1 MNTERL
7 DFMKIIHTSDLHLD
21 SPLTSKLSRLK
32 AKERRGELISGF
44 RAIADTAEKENV
56 RAVIIAGDLFDNDS
70 VSQKTL
76 NYIMSVIGKCRSVEF
91 LYLSGNHEK
100 KRLLESGVER
110 PENLKIFGDAWTYF
124 DIDGITFA
132 GRSTI
137 CENMFDSLTLKEDS
151 VNIVVLHG
159 ILAEHTDTTDKIG
172 EKDFSHL
179 PIDYLALGHYHT
191 YSKKKIG
198 ERCVAVYSGTPEGR
212 GFDEAGDKGYSL
224 ISIDGNIPEHRFIRS
239 MQRKIHIKE
248 FFFDGSFDDII
259 LEDKISELLSDVQRD
274 DIVRLVLKGTYKP
287 GEKPSTERISKRFES
302 LYYYFEIKDET
313 ALLISPLEYKNDKS
327 LKGEFIRT
335 VMAKTELSDSEKAEI
350 IECGIKALAG
360 EEL

>member
-1 MNTERL
+1 MNTERF

-21 SPLTSKLSRLK
+21 APLTSRLSRLK

-44 RAIADTAEKENV
+44 RAVCDTAERENV
-56 RAVIIAGDLFDNDS
+56 RAVIIAGDLFDNDT

-76 NYIMSVIGKCRSVEF
+76 NYLIGIIGKCHGVDF

-100 KRLLESGVER
+100 KRLLDSGLEI
-110 PENLKIFGDAWTYF
+110 PQNLKIFGKDWTYF
-124 DIDGITFA
+124 NIDGVTFA
-132 GRSTI
+132 GRSVI
-137 CENMFDSLTLKEDS
+137 CENMFESLRLDENS

-159 ILAEHTDTTDKIG
+159 VLTEHTDNTDKIG
-172 EKDFSHL
+172 EKDFSAL
-179 PIDYLALGHYHT
+179 PIDYLALGHYHS
-191 YSKKKIG
+191 YSEKNIG

-224 ISIDGNIPEHRFIRS
+224 ISVNGDTLDHRFVTS

-248 FFFDGSFDDII
+248 FVIDDSYDEIS
-259 LEDKISELLSDVQRD
+259 LEDKISEILSDVRRD
-274 DIVRLVLKGTYKP
+274 DIARLVLKGSYKP
-287 GEKPSTERISKRFES
+287 GEKLDSERILKRFEP

-313 ALLISPLEYKNDKS
+313 TLSISFEEYKNDKS

-335 VMAKTELSDSEKAEI
+335 VMAKNELSEREKAEI